1 MKIFSLIQLQWEKFL
16 DAVRNGLSSTL
27 SRYDTNFN
35 ANTIFGQLVNILGSA
50 CQNMMYYI
58 EDSLTEQNKYTA
70 ERKRSIYNLASIS
83 GYNPSMGKSTTA
95 VIRLTWKPNNEQ
107 ISSIVIP
114 NKTKLVSSQTGMGY
128 NIILPQESIVCN
140 LQSDNSSKYLTIAE
154 GEFETQKFIS
164 TGGQLYSK
172 NIKFSG
178 DADIDYL
185 EVYVDNEP
193 WERVESIYDMDP
205 NANQYVARTSLK
217 SGFDIVFGNN
227 QYGKALVDG
236 QQVRVTYLIHNGES
250 GNIDWDEGAMFMF
263 QDKLKTVDGEEVDG
277 NKIFSIDLVDRDY
290 ITSGVYSDD
299 IDLVREMIGMN
310 SRALV
315 LADAKNYTKMF
326 KKFSFVGYNRVWTEP
341 GSMVVNAIVM
351 RNYKAYLKNGSDYF
365 GLKEEDFKLTR
376 TQKQSIYNSI
386 AMSGEQLAGVVFN
399 VFDPEICKYACYV
412 YVKLKDGD
420 YDTALVAQQIRAEIG
435 LFFANIQSDIFI
447 PKSDIVHLLKKNVN
461 AIDGVDVYFLSQK
474 NEQALID
481 RFYEEKTYNYNPA
494 TQKYNIKTTTI
505 YIEPDENPGVGL
517 DAHGNIYLDNNDQ
530 FPVLMGGW
538 KFKNGMT
545 TNGVVTN
552 IDTIQVSDPLTIIFE

>member
-16 DAVRNGLSSTL
+16 GAVKDGLSNTL
-27 SRYDTNFN
+27 SKYGTNFN
-35 ANTIFGQLVNILGSA
+35 ANTIFGQLINILGSA

-83 GYNPSMGKSTTA
+83 GYNPSMGKATTA
-95 VIRLTWKPNNEQ
+95 VICLTWKPNNES
-107 ISSIVIP
+107 ISSVVIP
-114 NKTKLVSSQTGMGY
+114 NKTKMVSSQTGMGY
-128 NIILPQESIVCN
+128 NIILPQESIVLN
-140 LQSDNSSKYLTIAE
+140 LQNDNSSKYLTVAE
-154 GEFETQKFIS
+154 GTFETQKFIS

-185 EVYVDNEP
+185 EVKVDNEL
-193 WERVESIYDMDP
+193 WERVESVYDMDP
-205 NANQYVARTSLK
+205 NGKQYVAKTSLK
-217 SGFDIVFGNN
+217 SGIDLVFGNN
-227 QYGKALVDG
+227 QYGKALRDG
-236 QQVRVTYLIHNGES
+236 QQVSVTYLLHNGES
-250 GNIDWDEGAMFMF
+250 GNIDWDDGATFIFM
-263 QDKLKTVDGEEVDG
+263 DKLKTIDGESIDG
-277 NKIFSIDLVDRDY
+277 NKIFSIDLVDKDY
-290 ITSGVYSDD
+290 ITSGVYSDH

-310 SRALV
+310 SRSLV

-365 GLKEEDFKLTR
+365 GLTENDFPLSPS
-376 TQKQSIYNSI
+376 QKRSIYNHI
-386 AMSGEQLAGVVFN
+386 ALSGEQLAGVVFN
-399 VFDPEICKYACYV
+399 IFDPEICKYACYV

-420 YDTALVAQQIRAEIG
+420 YDQDIIRQQIRAEIG
-435 LFFANIQSDIFI
+435 MFFANIQSDIFI
-447 PKSDIVHLLKKNVN
+447 PKSDIVHLLKQKIE

-481 RFYEEKTYNYNPA
+481 RSYEEKIYSYDPS

-505 YIEPDENPGVGL
+505 YLEPDENPCVGL
-517 DAHGNIYLDNNDQ
+517 DSHGNIYLNNNEQ

-538 KFKNGMT
+538 NFNTKT
-545 TNGVVTN
+545 VTNGVVTY
-552 IDTIQVSDPLTIIFE
+552 TESAHVSDPLTIIFE

>member
-16 DAVRNGLSSTL
+16 NAVREGLSDTL
-27 SRYDTNFN
+27 SKYDTNFN
-35 ANTIFGQLVNILGSA
+35 ANTIFGQLINILGSA

-83 GYNPSMGKSTTA
+83 GYNPSMGKATSA
-95 VIRLTWKPNNEQ
+95 IICVTWKPNNES
-107 ISSIVIP
+107 ISSVVIP
-114 NKTKLVSSQTGMGY
+114 NKTKLVSSQTGMAY
-128 NIILPQESIVCN
+128 NIILPQDEVVLN
-140 LQSDNSSKYLTIAE
+140 LQSDNSSKYFTVAE
-154 GEFETQKFIS
+154 GTFESQKFIS

-172 NIKFSG
+172 NVKFSG

-185 EVYVDNEP
+185 EVEVDNEK
-193 WERVESIYDMDP
+193 WERVESVYDMDP
-205 NANQYVARTSLK
+205 NGKQYVARTSLK

-227 QYGKALVDG
+227 QYGKALQDG
-236 QQVRVTYLIHNGES
+236 QTVKVSYLIHNGES
-250 GNIDWDEGAMFMF
+250 GNIDWDEGAQFIFM
-263 QDKLKTVDGEEVDG
+263 DKLKTIDGEEVDG
-277 NKIFSIDLVDRDY
+277 NKIFDIDLVSKDY

-315 LADAKNYTKMF
+315 LADAKNYTKLF

-351 RNYKAYLKNGSDYF
+351 RNYKAYLKNGNDYF
-365 GLKEEDFKLTR
+365 ALTEEDFPLSK

-386 AMSGEQLAGVVFN
+386 ALSGEQLAGVVFN
-399 VFDPEICKYACYV
+399 IFDPELCKYSCYV

-420 YDTALVAQQIRAEIG
+420 YDHELIKQQIRTEIG
-435 LFFANIQSDIFI
+435 MFFANVQSDIFI
-447 PKSDIVHLLKKNVN
+447 PKSDIVHLLKRKIE
-461 AIDGVDVYFLSQK
+461 AIDGVDVYFLSEK
-474 NEQALID
+474 NESALINRCYD
-481 RFYEEKTYNYNPA
+481 KKEYNYNPA

-505 YIEPDENPGVGL
+505 YIEPDENPGIGL

-538 KFKNGMT
+538 DVKNGMT

-552 IDTIQVSDPLTIIFE
+552 IDTYKVSDPLTIIFE

>member
-16 DAVRNGLSSTL
+16 TAASEGMSKMLAS
-27 SRYDTNFN
+27 YDTNFN
-35 ANTIFGQLVNILGSA
+35 SNTIFGQLINVLGSA

-95 VIRLTWKPNNEQ
+95 VICLTWKPNNETFG
-107 ISSIVIP
+107 SVVIP
-114 NKTKLVSSQTGMGY
+114 NHTKLVSSRTGMGY

-140 LQSDNSSKYLTIAE
+140 LQSDNSSKYLTVAE
-154 GEFETQKFIS
+154 GTFETQKFVS

-172 NIKFSG
+172 NVKFTG

-185 EVYVDNEP
+185 EVKVDNEL
-193 WERVESIYDMDP
+193 WERVESLYDMDP
-205 NANQYVARTSLK
+205 NGKQYVAKTSLK
-217 SGFDIVFGNN
+217 NGIDLVFGNN
-227 QYGKALVDG
+227 QYGKALKDG
-236 QQVRVTYLIHNGES
+236 QIITVTYLIHNGEA
-250 GNIDWDEGAMFMF
+250 GNIDWDENAKFIF
-263 QDKLKTVDGEEVDG
+263 SDKLKTMDGEEING
-277 NKIFSIDLVDRDY
+277 NKIFTVDLVDKDY
-290 ITSGVYSDD
+290 ITSGVFSDS
-299 IDLVREMIGMN
+299 INLVREMIGMN

-315 LADAKNYTKMF
+315 LADAKNYTKLF

-351 RNYKAYLKNGSDYF
+351 RNYKAYLKSGNDYF
-365 GLKEEDFKLTR
+365 TLMEDDIKLSPN
-376 TQKQSIYNSI
+376 QKQSIYNSI

-399 VFDPEICKYACYV
+399 IFDPDICKYACYV

-420 YDTALVAQQIRAEIG
+420 YDEALISQQIRAEIG
-435 LFFANIQSDIFI
+435 MFFANIQSDIFI
-447 PKSDIVHLLKKNVN
+447 PKSDIVHLLKRKID

-481 RFYEEKTYNYNPA
+481 RSYEEKTYNYNPA
-494 TQKYNIKTTTI
+494 TQKYNINTTTV
-505 YIEPDENPGVGL
+505 YIEPDENPGIGL

-538 KFKNGMT
+538 QFKNGVDASNT
-545 TNGVVTN
+545 VH
-552 IDTIQVSDPLTIIFE
+552 VSDPLTIIFE